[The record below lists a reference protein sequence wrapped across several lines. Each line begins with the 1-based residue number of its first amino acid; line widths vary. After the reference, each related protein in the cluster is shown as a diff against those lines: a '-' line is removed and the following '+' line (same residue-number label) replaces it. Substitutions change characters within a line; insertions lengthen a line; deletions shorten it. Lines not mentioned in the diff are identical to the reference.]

1 MVDGF
6 DMDGKPLM
14 PTQRHGKVRHLLND
28 KKAKVVK
35 KNPFTIKLLYDST
48 RYTQP
53 VTLGV
58 DAGSKH
64 IGLSA
69 STKDKELLAWD
80 IQNRT
85 DITELISIRRET
97 RRARRNR
104 KIRYRAP
111 RFNNRVRTKHKG
123 WHAPSVEHKIGTHL
137 HCIQEVQ
144 KLLPVTRIVVE
155 TASFDTQKLK
165 NPVISGTGYQNGD
178 QKGFWNVHEY
188 V

>member
-1 MVDGF
+1 MVYGLDV
-6 DMDGKPLM
+6 DGKPLM
-14 PTQRHGKVRHLLND
+14 PTQRHGKVRYLL
-28 KKAKVVK
+28 KARKAKVVK
-35 KNPFTIKLLYDST
+35 KNPCTIQLLYDST

-80 IQNRT
+80 VQIRT
-85 DITELISIRRET
+85 DVTENISTRREARHT
-97 RRARRNR
+97 RRNR
-104 KIRYRAP
+104 KTRYRAP

-123 WHAPSVEHKIGTHL
+123 WLAPSVEHKIGIHL

-144 KLLPVTRIVVE
+144 KILPVN
-155 TASFDTQKLK
+155 SF
-165 NPVISGTGYQNGD
+165 
-178 QKGFWNVHEY
+178 F
-188 V
+188 